1 MKRLV
6 AALGDRPWLTMGP
19 FAALD
24 ERLELAPIGS
34 QVDLRCASHT
44 SL

>member
-24 ERLELAPIGS
+24 ERLELTPIGS
-34 QVDLRCASHT
+34 
-44 SL
+44 